1 MKLILLFVSTNIS
14 YIMNWVNICED
25 SSKLI
30 GGKLSLA
37 VQYCDAQIIS
47 RAEIL
52 DGKSSKN

>member
-1 MKLILLFVSTNIS
+1 
-14 YIMNWVNICED
+14 VNICED

-47 RAEIL
+47 KAEIL
-52 DGKSSKN
+52 DGQSSKN